1 MLFPYY
7 RKRVSRKPNQI
18 KLKAVS
24 LQVDNYFAQLRPI
37 HFRVNKLNRW
47 KQTQQRILRLNKW
60 GILIIQPM
68 QKNRSSVFSNYFDE
82 QDSKLGQILYYFCY
96 DNIQEIQIVNSQIF
110 HLLYLNG
117 EQHAYQHQ
125 FALLIAEE
133 ISSRCNVWDAR
144 YMSLVEFTKRPY
156 LSLLFTKNEQIEEQ
170 EQQQEKGKK
179 KEDEIEK
186 EKQQQQNEN
195 EKEKEKIRRNRT
207 LIAKQS
213 FEAVFLRKN
222 KRRGRRSQNSENRQS
237 TPKKERSNQKSW
249 RSPKKNRKNIKTKK
263 QQQQQKQK
271 EQRQIQQQKTEKE
284 KEKEKEKEIEK
295 EKQQQKKEKDEEME
309 KETEKD
315 NNNQN
320 DQKKENDQINTKNNQ
335 NNKKAQNQ
343 ETETETEQEKELEK
357 KKKKEDEK
365 KKEILKLKEEKLRSK
380 KQIRLL
386 RYYKQNL
393 KRLKFIN
400 CTYQISIEKSNI
412 DSVILRL
419 LVDEIIFKPEQDILE
434 KVTYFTQNFQKITNN
449 SELIYTNITKFIA
462 GLQNKIIKGHIK
474 ELNFL
479 PPKKYNKTR
488 SNELIMKII
497 KKRTEQVLL
506 IPVYDKIINLIS
518 KTTVKEQ
525 KKINKS
531 LKKLRPTITQDLS
544 FIPKKLQT
552 STNWKAA
559 IRNLPKF
566 IEERMPSKQLKIISE
581 TGDMITQTVKNGN
594 LDEKLLN
601 ADNFIFIYFF
611 ILVKSNIPN
620 LEAHLVYLENLAAE
634 EQLNDK
640 EGFFFTSI
648 RAAVD
653 LLKDFANKDPIIE
666 NKVLNYSSNSNS
678 EPNSNSN
685 SNSNTNSD
693 SNSNTFSNKNKKYI
707 N

>member
-7 RKRVSRKPNQI
+7 RKRVSRNPNQI

-110 HLLYLNG
+110 HLLYLKG

-179 KEDEIEK
+179 KEKEIEK

-195 EKEKEKIRRNRT
+195 EKEKEKEKIRRNRT

-213 FEAVFLRKN
+213 FEAVFLRKK

-237 TPKKERSNQKSW
+237 TPKKERKERSNQKSC
-249 RSPKKNRKNIKTKK
+249 RSPKKNRKNITTKK
-263 QQQQQKQK
+263 QQQQKQK
-271 EQRQIQQQKTEKE
+271 EQIQIQQQKE
-284 KEKEKEKEIEK
+284 KEKEKQEKI
-295 EKQQQKKEKDEEME
+295 EKDEEME

-320 DQKKENDQINTKNNQ
+320 DQKKENDQINTQNNQ

-343 ETETETEQEKELEK
+343 ETETETEQEKEQEK
-357 KKKKEDEK
+357 EKKKEDEK

-666 NKVLNYSSNSNS
+666 NKVLNSSSNSNS

-685 SNSNTNSD
+685 SNTKPD